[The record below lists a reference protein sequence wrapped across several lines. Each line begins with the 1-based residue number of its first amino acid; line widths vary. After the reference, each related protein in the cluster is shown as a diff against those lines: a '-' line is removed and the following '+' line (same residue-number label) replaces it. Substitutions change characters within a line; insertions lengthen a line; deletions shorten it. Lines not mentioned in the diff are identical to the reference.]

1 VRRPPPIAALF
12 TLLAAGLAVIAVSA
26 WGGGAHVAA
35 LAAAVLAAWMAGLV
49 VRLVVPCRKPSGDDP
64 RIR

>member
-12 TLLAAGLAVIAVSA
+12 TVLAAGLAVIAVAA

-35 LAAAVLAAWMAGLV
+35 VAAAVLAVWMAWLV
-49 VRLVVPCRKPSGDDP
+49 VRLLVPPRKRSEDES

>member
-12 TLLAAGLAVIAVSA
+12 TLLAAGLAVIAVGA
-26 WGGGAHVAA
+26 WGGGSHVAA
-35 LAAAVLAAWMAGLV
+35 VAAAVLAAWMAGLV
-49 VRLVVPCRKPSGDDP
+49 VRLLVPPRKPSRDDP

>member
-12 TLLAAGLAVIAVSA
+12 TVLAAGLAVIAVGA
-26 WGGGAHVAA
+26 WGGGARIAA
-35 LAAAVLAAWMAGLV
+35 VAAAVLAAWMGGLV
-49 VRLVVPCRKPSGDDP
+49 IRLLVPRRKPSEDDP

>member
-12 TLLAAGLAVIAVSA
+12 TVLTIGLAVIARAA

-35 LAAAVLAAWMAGLV
+35 IAAAVLAAWMAGLV
-49 VRLVVPCRKPSGDDP
+49 VRLVVPPRKRSGNGP
-64 RIR
+64 RIQ

>member
-12 TLLAAGLAVIAVSA
+12 TVLAAGLAVIAFAA

-35 LAAAVLAAWMAGLV
+35 LAAGVLAAWMAGLA
-49 VRLVVPCRKPSGDDP
+49 VRLLVPRRKPSGEDP

>member
-1 VRRPPPIAALF
+1 MRRPPPIAGLF
-12 TLLAAGLAVIAVSA
+12 TVLAAGLALIATAA

-35 LAAAVLAAWMAGLV
+35 VAAAVLAIWMAGLV
-49 VRLVVPCRKPSGDDP
+49 VRLVMPPKKRPEDES

>member
-1 VRRPPPIAALF
+1 MRRPPPIAALF
-12 TLLAAGLAVIAVSA
+12 TALAAGLALIAVAA

-35 LAAAVLAAWMAGLV
+35 LAAGVLSAWMAGLV
-49 VRLVVPCRKPSGDDP
+49 VRLVAPARKRREDDP

>member
-12 TLLAAGLAVIAVSA
+12 TLLAAGLAVIAKAA
-26 WGGGAHVAA
+26 WAGGAPIPAVAA
-35 LAAAVLAAWMAGLV
+35 GVLAAWMATLV
-49 VRLVVPCRKPSGDDP
+49 VRLVLPPRKRSADDP

>member
-12 TLLAAGLAVIAVSA
+12 TVLTAGLAVIAVGA

-35 LAAAVLAAWMAGLV
+35 VAAAVLAAWMAGLV
-49 VRLVVPCRKPSGDDP
+49 VRLVMPPRKRAEDDP

>member
-12 TLLAAGLAVIAVSA
+12 ALLAAGLTVIAVGA

-35 LAAAVLAAWMAGLV
+35 VAAAVLAAWMAGLV
-49 VRLVVPCRKPSGDDP
+49 VRLLAPPRKRPRDDQ

>member
-12 TLLAAGLAVIAVSA
+12 TVLATGLAVIAVAA
-26 WGGGAHVAA
+26 WGGGAPVPA
-35 LAAAVLAAWMAGLV
+35 LAAAVLAAWMAGLAL
-49 VRLVVPCRKPSGDDP
+49 RLVFGSRRPPREDS

>member
-12 TLLAAGLAVIAVSA
+12 TLLAAGLAVIAVGA

-35 LAAAVLAAWMAGLV
+35 VAAAVLATWMGGLV
-49 VRLVVPCRKPSGDDP
+49 VRLLVPRRKASGDDP